1 VNKVHKKREWLE
13 GALDLARRVAERPP
27 IAVRLAKQAILTAE
41 ETSLS
46 AGLETERRL
55 YELSMATEDRLEG
68 MQAFLE
74 KREPRFSGR

>member
-1 VNKVHKKREWLE
+1 MSKVHKKREWL
-13 GALDLARRVAERPP
+13 GSARSRQAGRRTTP

-55 YELSMATEDRLEG
+55 YELSMATEDRVEDAGVPEARAEVLG
-68 MQAFLE
+68 
-74 KREPRFSGR
+74 K